1 MDPSNDSGISST
13 SLTQRYQSAV
23 MRWRNTLNVST
34 NGTSTISTTIGAT
47 QPEAS
52 IASRTSNG
60 LQRCTSEDLLQRLL
74 RLQAADPPANAPPLH
89 LYRTETGEHGEV
101 YIATHEYRA
110 WFRRT
115 YPRAGE
121 LSDCPRPV
129 PSSPAEGQG
138 EKAKPRYKQSP

>member
-101 YIATHEYRA
+101 YIASPEYRE

-115 YPRAGE
+115 YPRSSK
-121 LSDCPRPV
+121 LSDCPRPTARG
-129 PSSPAEGQG
+129 SSEGSG
-138 EKAKPRYKQSP
+138 KETRYRQNRTP